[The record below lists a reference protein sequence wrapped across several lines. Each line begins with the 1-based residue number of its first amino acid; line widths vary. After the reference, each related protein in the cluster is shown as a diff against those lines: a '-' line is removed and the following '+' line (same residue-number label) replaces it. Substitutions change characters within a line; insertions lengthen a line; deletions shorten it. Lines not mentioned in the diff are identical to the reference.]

1 MAIEVGALEGEL
13 QDFSNPNRQG
23 SCVIKGIIP
32 HRRLV
37 ANRKRCEGSE
47 QYKPVGH
54 AALYEFVDS

>member
-23 SCVIKGIIP
+23 SCVIKGIVP
-32 HRRLV
+32 SRRLV
-37 ANRKRCEGSE
+37 ENRKRCEGSE

-54 AALYEFVDS
+54 ATNCEVDAA